1 MEVIESVYTLMTAM
15 LDTFVGNGTF
25 GSDVDDY
32 VSDLLPP
39 PGDL

>member
-1 MEVIESVYTLMTAM
+1 MEVIESVYTLISTM
-15 LDTFVGNGTF
+15 LDEFVGSGTF